1 MSAELPDFSTPI
13 SLFPLPNVVLLPG
26 STLPLQIYEP
36 RYRSMVGDVLSEGD
50 PVMAMALLK
59 PGYEAYYYTNLAAI
73 HRVVCVGR
81 IREHARTSDGRY
93 FINLVGL
100 CRARVEEEDREG
112 EYRRAM
118 LQPLVRPHSGID
130 ADGEYA
136 ARQRCRQVLA
146 APGFE
151 ANEAAQALLTR
162 LSGDVPLELMIDV
175 IAGALLPMEAVEIRQ
190 RLLAESSLLVRAD
203 TVIDELHIIL
213 RTMAAQRPTDRWP
226 PGESS
231 N

>member
-1 MSAELPDFSTPI
+1 MSAQLPDFSTPI

-26 STLPLQIYEP
+26 STLPLQIFEP
-36 RYRSMVGDVLSEGD
+36 RYRSMVGDVLAAGD

-81 IREHARTSDGRY
+81 IREHARASDGRY

-130 ADGEYA
+130 ADGEFA
-136 ARQRCRQVLA
+136 ARRRCRQVLA
-146 APGFE
+146 EPGFSG
-151 ANEAAQALLTR
+151 NEVAQSLLSR
-162 LSGDVPLELMIDV
+162 LSGDVPLEPMIDAV
-175 IAGALLPMEAVEIRQ
+175 AGALLPMEAVEIRQ
-190 RLLAESSLLVRAD
+190 RVLAEPNLLARAD
-203 TVIDELHIIL
+203 MVIDELYIIL
-213 RTMAAQRPTDRWP
+213 RTMAAQRQTDRWS
-226 PGESS
+226 PGESL